1 MYSKIIEK
9 IEELNRKSDYN
20 HLKYDFHKTVRE
32 IEFSELKK
40 PIVFLDDMKAKKYW
54 QKKHEINK
62 KNLLKKKNKTV
73 ANINMFFNKRNC
85 AINFV
90 KDQDSMI
97 LEAKKGSQSQR
108 TQNVNS

>member
-1 MYSKIIEK
+1 MYSKIIER

-54 QKKHEINK
+54 
-62 KNLLKKKNKTV
+62 
-73 ANINMFFNKRNC
+73 
-85 AINFV
+85 
-90 KDQDSMI
+90 
-97 LEAKKGSQSQR
+97 
-108 TQNVNS
+108 